1 MEDTGLIGFL
11 VSDHV
16 GAPAQEGAE
25 VHVGVG
31 CVGYH
36 AVARRG
42 DKAAARQQARGQGVV
57 EGPGDR
63 GEYFAIKCNFGKPYY
78 VTMEVDQ
85 I

>member
-31 CVGYH
+31 SVGYH

-63 GEYFAIKCNFGKPYY
+63 GEYFAIKCNFGNPYY

>member
-1 MEDTGLIGFL
+1 MKSNLWTCRNDVEDTGLIGFL

-31 CVGYH
+31 SVGYH

-42 DKAAARQQARGQGVV
+42 DKAAAR
-57 EGPGDR
+57 
-63 GEYFAIKCNFGKPYY
+63 
-78 VTMEVDQ
+78 
-85 I
+85 

>member
-42 DKAAARQQARGQGVV
+42 DKAAARQQARGQ
-57 EGPGDR
+57 
-63 GEYFAIKCNFGKPYY
+63 
-78 VTMEVDQ
+78 
-85 I
+85 

>member
-25 VHVGVG
+25 VHVGVR

-42 DKAAARQQARGQGVV
+42 DKAAAR
-57 EGPGDR
+57 
-63 GEYFAIKCNFGKPYY
+63 
-78 VTMEVDQ
+78 
-85 I
+85 